1 VSDPGRQDPV
11 ARDEVEALVAARR
24 ELPEGH
30 DQELIDA
37 FMERVS
43 AEIDARVDQRLA
55 EQEDDDYDPMPG
67 QIGVAIG
74 SIALGIPVTAVA
86 GSTAEPGRGG
96 GLDRH
101 RSGQRAVRAIP
112 ALEMI
117 DSTSCV
123 ALELVRDPPD
133 ATIGLEQASSSLPCG
148 RSRRLERL
156 VLRPETTDPMES
168 TIGGPWQDSSR
179 RAGKVSGNERS

>member
-1 VSDPGRQDPV
+1 MSDPGRQDPV

-55 EQEDDDYDPMPG
+55 EQEDDYDPMPG

-86 GSTAEPGRGG
+86 GSTAELPG
-96 GLDRH
+96 
-101 RSGQRAVRAIP
+101 VV
-112 ALEMI
+112 
-117 DSTSCV
+117 V
-123 ALELVRDPPD
+123 AWIGIVLVNVLF
-133 ATIGLEQASSSLPCG
+133 A
-148 RSRRLERL
+148 RSRR
-156 VLRPETTDPMES
+156 
-168 TIGGPWQDSSR
+168 
-179 RAGKVSGNERS
+179 